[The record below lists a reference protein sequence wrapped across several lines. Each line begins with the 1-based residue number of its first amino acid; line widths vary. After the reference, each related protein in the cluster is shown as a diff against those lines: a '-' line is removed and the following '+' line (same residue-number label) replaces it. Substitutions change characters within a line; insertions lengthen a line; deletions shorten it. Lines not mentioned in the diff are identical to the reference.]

1 MRYLAT
7 LFWTFIL
14 GQVVGYLGSSLAGA
28 TYDFQ
33 LTSIISLVAGVLI
46 ILLGLIAPSPKR
58 QVINRRKPVTFI
70 VTGFF
75 FSTEIVLM
83 KIFTEIKCRK
93 TNIQKTNAL
102 VTQNTAG

>member
-75 FSTEIVLM
+75 LF
-83 KIFTEIKCRK
+83 
-93 TNIQKTNAL
+93 N
-102 VTQNTAG
+102 

>member
-58 QVINRRKPVTFI
+58 QVINRRKTSYLHCNW
-70 VTGFF
+70 FF
-75 FSTEIVLM
+75 LSTEIVLM
-83 KIFTEIKCRK
+83 KILRK
-93 TNIQKTNAL
+93 LNVERQIFKKTNAL

>member
-46 ILLGLIAPSPKR
+46 ILLGLIAPSTKKDKSLIEENQLP
-58 QVINRRKPVTFI
+58 
-70 VTGFF
+70 
-75 FSTEIVLM
+75 SL
-83 KIFTEIKCRK
+83 
-93 TNIQKTNAL
+93 
-102 VTQNTAG
+102 

>member
-46 ILLGLIAPSPKR
+46 ILLGLIAPSPK
-58 QVINRRKPVTFI
+58 
-70 VTGFF
+70 
-75 FSTEIVLM
+75 
-83 KIFTEIKCRK
+83 K
-93 TNIQKTNAL
+93 TSH
-102 VTQNTAG
+102 